1 MKIAVAGATGR
12 VGRHIVAVLGERGDE
27 PVPISRSN
35 GVDVITSAGLAEAL
49 AAAYAVIDAAT
60 GPSPEQQAK
69 HPGLAE
75 TRLIDLGDG
84 NYIDTWRWKSP
95 AQMGAAFADVA
106 NIPEVPAA
114 MSLTQNASAEDG
126 SVIDAR

>member
-1 MKIAVAGATGR
+1 MTDIRVHRYQVEPERLDEFVAHRAELIAAMR
-12 VGRHIVAVLGERGDE
+12 
-27 PVPISRSN
+27 
-35 GVDVITSAGLAEAL
+35 
-49 AAAYAVIDAAT
+49 
-60 GPSPEQQAK
+60 AK

-84 NYIDTWRWKSP
+84 NYIDTWRWDTP

-106 NIPEVPAA
+106 SIPEVPAA
-114 MSLTQNASAEDG
+114 MSLTKNASAEDG

>member
-1 MKIAVAGATGR
+1 MTDIRVHRYQVEPERLDEFVARRAELIGAMR
-12 VGRHIVAVLGERGDE
+12 
-27 PVPISRSN
+27 
-35 GVDVITSAGLAEAL
+35 
-49 AAAYAVIDAAT
+49 
-60 GPSPEQQAK
+60 AK

-84 NYIDTWRWKSP
+84 NYIDTWRWDTP

-106 NIPEVPAA
+106 NIPEAHAA